1 MTQKYHP
8 LFNTPQGRAQQHAM
22 GARLRAK
29 LRRAGPLEE
38 AAAWF
43 EYRHERFI
51 EPGLEGLTGSDAV
64 YHFNYVVG
72 YISNAAR
79 TMAGHTNG
87 MPTAANRRP
96 TVALSALAKGYGW
109 RYLRAVE
116 GLHDALVDAGGRER
130 FGAQCNDFA
139 DRFERQ
145 LEAASTVNERGE
157 NPNAAVQTVRLFA
170 HQMLVIC
177 DWLEMTREIGLCMML
192 RPQLEAALETL
203 HRAAEPVEIHRR
215 KKRST
220 W

>member
-1 MTQKYHP
+1 MTQRFHP
-8 LFNTPQGRAQQHAM
+8 LFDTPQGHAQQHAM

-29 LRRAGPLEE
+29 LRRADPLTE

-51 EPGLEGLTGSDAV
+51 EPGLEGLTGPDAV
-64 YHFNYVVG
+64 YHFNDAVR
-72 YISNAAR
+72 YISNAAH

-87 MPTAANRRP
+87 MPTPATRRP
-96 TVALSALAKGYGW
+96 TMALSALAKGYGW

-116 GLHDALVDAGGRER
+116 GLHDALVNAGARER
-130 FGAQCNDFA
+130 FGAQCNEFA

-145 LEAASTVNERGE
+145 LEAASVVNVRGE
-157 NPNAAVQTVRLFA
+157 NPNAAVQTVHMFA

-203 HRAAEPVEIHRR
+203 HRAAEPEETPRR
-215 KKRST
+215 KKRPA